1 MSDFIY
7 LLACIA
13 AILAVVQLVRFT
25 RRLIH
30 RSAAIVNAS
39 LEAGLISSGFIA
51 NAAYLVLFVLI
62 FRICLV

>member
-1 MSDFIY
+1 MY

-13 AILAVVQLVRFT
+13 AILTGIQFVRVM

-30 RSAAIVNAS
+30 RSVATLNAS
-39 LEAGLISSGFIA
+39 LEVGLISSGFIA
-51 NAAYLVLFVLI
+51 NTAYLILFVLI